1 MNIKVR
7 YITKGKEYRRSEY
20 QMKQILIA
28 THGKMASGIRYTA
41 ELIVGKMDEI
51 TTIDAYVT
59 PEDNV
64 EKKFEEY
71 FAQHENDRI
80 FVFTDLM
87 GGSVN
92 QKLLRYSQKE
102 NVILITGTNLPVLMQ
117 VMMADDDVTEEEI
130 QEFIDDA
137 REELQMVDL
146 GGGKK
151 STSEKNAEEDT
162 AQGIENTAQISE
174 DAASYA
180 KKSAPKKALAPQ
192 SYDNSTAKITAL
204 RVDDR
209 LIHGQVAMTW
219 TKQLAVQ
226 GIVVA
231 NDEAANDNTQKM
243 ALKMA
248 VPGGIKSLIK
258 PVDEVIR
265 ILNNPKA
272 SRMRI
277 LVLTRTVKDALKI
290 RQSVG
295 EIGFLNVGNTGRFD
309 GIDVSE
315 KLVLAPTIMLTKV
328 EQQALKELVALDP
341 KACMQQVPN
350 DEQKLVKDVLDKL
363 D

>member
-7 YITKGKEYRRSEY
+7 NITKGKEYRRSEY

-41 ELIVGKMDEI
+41 ELIVGKMAEI

-92 QKLLRYSQKE
+92 QKLLGYSQKE
-102 NVILITGTNLPVLMQ
+102 NVTLITGTNLPVLMQ

-137 REELQMVDL
+137 REELQVVDL
-146 GGGKK
+146 GGEKK
-151 STSEKNAEEDT
+151 SPAKENA
-162 AQGIENTAQISE
+162 AP
-174 DAASYA
+174 AAE
-180 KKSAPKKALAPQ
+180 KSAPKKAPAPQ

-258 PVDEVIR
+258 PVDEAIR

-272 SRMRI
+272 SKMRI
-277 LVLTRTVKDALKI
+277 LVLTRTVKDALKV

-315 KLVLAPTIMLTKV
+315 KLVLTPTIMLTKT
-328 EQQALKELVALDP
+328 EQQALKDLVALDP
-341 KACMQQVPN
+341 KTCMQQVPN

-363 D
+363 N

>member
-1 MNIKVR
+1 MSIKVR

-41 ELIVGKMDEI
+41 ELIVGKMAEI

-92 QKLLRYSQKE
+92 QKLLGYSQKE
-102 NVILITGTNLPVLMQ
+102 NVTLITGTNLPVLMQ

-137 REELQMVDL
+137 REELQVVDL
-146 GGGKK
+146 GGEKK
-151 STSEKNAEEDT
+151 SPAKENA
-162 AQGIENTAQISE
+162 AP
-174 DAASYA
+174 AAE
-180 KKSAPKKALAPQ
+180 KSAPKKAPAPQ

-258 PVDEVIR
+258 PVDEAIR

-315 KLVLAPTIMLTKV
+315 KLVLTPTIMLTKA
-328 EQQALKELVALDP
+328 EQQALKDLVALEP
-341 KACMQQVPN
+341 KTCMQQVPN

-363 D
+363 N

>member
-41 ELIVGKMDEI
+41 ELIVGKMAEI

-92 QKLLRYSQKE
+92 QKLLGYSQKE
-102 NVILITGTNLPVLMQ
+102 NVTLITGTNLPVLMQ

-137 REELQMVDL
+137 REELQVVDL
-146 GGGKK
+146 GEEKK
-151 STSEKNAEEDT
+151 SPAKENA
-162 AQGIENTAQISE
+162 AP
-174 DAASYA
+174 AAE
-180 KKSAPKKALAPQ
+180 KSAPKKAPAPQ

-258 PVDEVIR
+258 PVDEAIR

-272 SRMRI
+272 SKMRI
-277 LVLTRTVKDALKI
+277 LVLTRTVKDALKV

-315 KLVLAPTIMLTKV
+315 KLVLTPTIMLTKT
-328 EQQALKELVALDP
+328 EQQALKDLVALDP
-341 KACMQQVPN
+341 KTCMQQVPN

-363 D
+363 N

>member
-1 MNIKVR
+1 MNTKVR

-64 EKKFEEY
+64 EKRFEEY

-92 QKLLRYSQKE
+92 QKLLGYSQKE
-102 NVILITGTNLPVLMQ
+102 NVTLITGTNLPVLMQ
-117 VMMADDDVTEEEI
+117 VMMADDDVTEDEI

-137 REELQMVDL
+137 REELQVVDF

-162 AQGIENTAQISE
+162 AQSTENNAQTSE
-174 DAASYA
+174 GAASDA
-180 KKSAPKKALAPQ
+180 EKSAPKIALAPQ
-192 SYDNSTAKITAL
+192 SYDKSRAKITAL

-219 TKQLAVQ
+219 TKQLSVQ

-258 PVDEVIR
+258 PVDEAIR

-272 SRMRI
+272 SRIRI

-315 KLVLAPTIMLTKV
+315 KLVLTPTIMLTKA
-328 EQQALKELVALDP
+328 EQKALKELVALDP
-341 KACMQQVPN
+341 KTCMQQVPN
-350 DEQKLVKDVLDKL
+350 DEQKLVKDILDKL

>member
-7 YITKGKEYRRSEY
+7 YITKWKEYRRSEY

-41 ELIVGKMDEI
+41 ELIVGKMAEI

-92 QKLLRYSQKE
+92 QKLLGYSQKE
-102 NVILITGTNLPVLMQ
+102 NVTLITGTNLPVLMQ

-137 REELQMVDL
+137 REELQVVDL
-146 GGGKK
+146 GGEKK
-151 STSEKNAEEDT
+151 SPAKENA
-162 AQGIENTAQISE
+162 AP
-174 DAASYA
+174 AAE
-180 KKSAPKKALAPQ
+180 KSAPKKAPAPQ

-258 PVDEVIR
+258 PVDEAIR

-272 SRMRI
+272 SKMRI
-277 LVLTRTVKDALKI
+277 LVLTRTVKDALKV

-315 KLVLAPTIMLTKV
+315 KLVLTPTIMLTKT
-328 EQQALKELVALDP
+328 EQQALKDLVALDP
-341 KACMQQVPN
+341 KTCMQQVPN

-363 D
+363 N

>member
-1 MNIKVR
+1 
-7 YITKGKEYRRSEY
+7 
-20 QMKQILIA
+20 MKQILIA

-41 ELIVGKMDEI
+41 ELIVGKMAEI

-92 QKLLRYSQKE
+92 QKLLGYSQKE
-102 NVILITGTNLPVLMQ
+102 NVTLITGTNLPVLMQ

-137 REELQMVDL
+137 REELQVVDL

-151 STSEKNAEEDT
+151 SASGDNAAENN
-162 AQGIENTAQISE
+162 APVAENTSQ
-174 DAASYA
+174 AAKCNGQTTA
-180 KKSAPKKALAPQ
+180 KSAPKKPSAPQ

-258 PVDEVIR
+258 PVDEAIR

-272 SRMRI
+272 SKMRI
-277 LVLTRTVKDALKI
+277 LVLTRTVKDALKV

-315 KLVLAPTIMLTKV
+315 KLVLTPTIMLTNS
-328 EQQALKELVALDP
+328 EQQALRDLVALDP
-341 KACMQQVPN
+341 KTCMQQVPN

-363 D
+363 N

>member
-1 MNIKVR
+1 
-7 YITKGKEYRRSEY
+7 
-20 QMKQILIA
+20 MKQILIA

-41 ELIVGKMDEI
+41 ELIVGKMAEI

-92 QKLLRYSQKE
+92 QKLLGYSQKE
-102 NVILITGTNLPVLMQ
+102 NVTLITGTNLPVLMQ

-137 REELQMVDL
+137 REELQVVDL
-146 GGGKK
+146 GGEKK
-151 STSEKNAEEDT
+151 SPAKENAAPAVE
-162 AQGIENTAQISE
+162 
-174 DAASYA
+174 
-180 KKSAPKKALAPQ
+180 KSAPKKAPAPQ

-258 PVDEVIR
+258 PVDEAIR

-315 KLVLAPTIMLTKV
+315 KLVLTPTIMLTKA
-328 EQQALKELVALDP
+328 EQQALKDLVALEP
-341 KACMQQVPN
+341 KTCMQQVPN

-363 D
+363 N

>member
-1 MNIKVR
+1 
-7 YITKGKEYRRSEY
+7 
-20 QMKQILIA
+20 MKQILIA

-41 ELIVGKMDEI
+41 ELIVGKMAEI

-92 QKLLRYSQKE
+92 QKLLGYSQKE
-102 NVILITGTNLPVLMQ
+102 NVTLITGTNLPVLMQ
-117 VMMADDDVTEEEI
+117 VMMADDDVTEDEI
-130 QEFIDDA
+130 REFIDDA
-137 REELQMVDL
+137 REELQVVDL
-146 GGGKK
+146 GGEKK
-151 STSEKNAEEDT
+151 STVEKNAEEDT
-162 AQGIENTAQISE
+162 AQISE
-174 DAASYA
+174 GAASYA
-180 KKSAPKKALAPQ
+180 KKSAPKKAPAPQ

-243 ALKMA
+243 ALKMT

-258 PVDEVIR
+258 PVDEAIR

-315 KLVLAPTIMLTKV
+315 KLVLTPTIMLTKA

-350 DEQKLVKDVLDKL
+350 DEQKLVKDILDKL

>member
-1 MNIKVR
+1 MSIKVR

-41 ELIVGKMDEI
+41 ELIVGKMAEI

-80 FVFTDLM
+80 FVFTDIM

-92 QKLLRYSQKE
+92 QKLLGYSQKE
-102 NVILITGTNLPVLMQ
+102 NVTLITGTNLPVLMQ

-137 REELQMVDL
+137 REELQVVDL

-151 STSEKNAEEDT
+151 STTGKHDAESIAQGEKIT
-162 AQGIENTAQISE
+162 AQTAAPDVE
-174 DAASYA
+174 
-180 KKSAPKKALAPQ
+180 KSAPKKAPAPQ

-219 TKQLAVQ
+219 TKQLAV
-226 GIVVA
+226 
-231 NDEAANDNTQKM
+231 
-243 ALKMA
+243 
-248 VPGGIKSLIK
+248 PGGIKSLIK
-258 PVDEVIR
+258 PVDEAIR

-315 KLVLAPTIMLTKV
+315 KLVLTPTIMLTKA
-328 EQQALKELVALDP
+328 EQQALKGLVALEP
-341 KACMQQVPN
+341 KTCMQQVPN

-363 D
+363 N